1 MGLNQNDLNTLFE
14 VIEKHRIK
22 AHNGFKNFSQNLNYP
37 QALVLD
43 VESKEALSAI
53 VSSVYKLNESKP
65 DAKRI
70 LVRAAAGRRHQ
81 EYAESFSF
89 TEGVDAD
96 IIIRLVGKEFRTI
109 KKTNRENIMRVGAS
123 AQIGEVDKKLYDKFN
138 LVLPTSSLIQ
148 YPTVSGLAANAG
160 HGTGLHQPSFSG
172 LIRGMTVCLPNGE
185 ITRIDESHPDFATIR
200 AAHLGLFGIV
210 LDLDMECV
218 EAKKVKCIMDVSTI
232 PDFIQKVKNG
242 LFAKYPYVSVMYVPT
257 YQKNEMTSEAHQNV
271 IIYAWT
277 PVDKSTPDENSCPF
291 ISHISQEIQIQLEE
305 KLNVTQMLRDYP
317 QLIPYFT
324 RYMVSTVAIGKK
336 DTESVGPWYTMH
348 YQTAFPK
355 DIDDAD
361 YLFEVGKNSE
371 EIVTAMEKVVATLSK
386 YAQSGMYP
394 VLDAVYLRLFSGTN
408 GGMSTSSHS
417 DGKVVCGLDMVS
429 SNGIPGYDEFKRE
442 MEDYFING
450 PLKSKP
456 HWGKYV
462 PSEVDYEDMYGENYE
477 QFINALQ
484 NWYVKHDMK
493 LSNSMLLNKFFCD
506 ILKLP
511 YQPEYQIRNRE
522 KRASEAFIDSRT
534 VAKLLATQVST
545 DHAAGEKL
553 KKRLQTVANEK
564 RKGNHSVMF
573 DANETR
579 MTEVKPDV
587 KQRKDKKSCCIL

>member
-1 MGLNQNDLNTLFE
+1 MGLNQDDLNTLFE

-22 AHNGFKNFSQNLNYP
+22 ARNGFKNFSQNLNYP
-37 QALVLD
+37 EALVLD
-43 VESKEALSAI
+43 VENKEALSAV
-53 VSSVYKLNESKP
+53 VSTVYKLNQSKP
-65 DAKRI
+65 DAKRV
-70 LVRAAAGRRHQ
+70 LVRAAAGRRHGD
-81 EYAESFSF
+81 YSESFSF

-96 IIIRLVGKEFRTI
+96 IIIRLVGKEFRNI
-109 KKTNRENIMRVGAS
+109 KKTNRENIMCVGAS

-138 LVLPTSSLIQ
+138 LALPTSSLIQ

-185 ITRIDESHPDFATIR
+185 ITRIDESHPDFETIR
-200 AAHLGLFGIV
+200 GAHLGLFGIV

-257 YQKNEMTSEAHQNV
+257 YQKNEMTSEKHQNV

-291 ISHISQEIQIQLEE
+291 ISHLTQEIQIQLEE
-305 KLNVTQMLRDYP
+305 KLNVTQMLREYP
-317 QLIPYFT
+317 MLIPYFT
-324 RYMVSTVAIGKK
+324 RYMISTVAIGKK
-336 DTESVGPWYTMH
+336 DTESIGPWYTMH

-361 YLFEVGKNSE
+361 YLFEVGQNSE

-417 DGKVVCGLDMVS
+417 EGKVVCGLDMVS
-429 SNGIPGYDEFKRE
+429 SNGIPGYSEFKRD

-462 PSEVDYEDMYGENYE
+462 PSEVDYEEMYGESYQ
-477 QFINALQ
+477 QFIKALQ
-484 NWYVKHDMK
+484 DWYAKHDMK

-511 YQPEYQIRNRE
+511 YQPEHKNINHLQPKTE
-522 KRASEAFIDSRT
+522 SFVDSKT
-534 VAKLLATQVST
+534 VAKLLAAQVST
-545 DHAAGEKL
+545 DQVAGEKL

-564 RKGNHSVMF
+564 RQGNHAVMF
-573 DANETR
+573 EASDASSTQAASKSKNEKR
-579 MTEVKPDV
+579 
-587 KQRKDKKSCCIL
+587 KKSCCIL